1 MAFPPIGSPHMRK
14 EAAGM
19 LEPTTDTGIIR
30 SPRPKHEALRR
41 LEAFRI
47 VGLSHWEPGE
57 AWPRM
62 QAISKADPAHFHI
75 LSSGWQDVLLIE
87 EPGSLRPA
95 DHGNEHVDGP
105 DVQHDACALATVR
118 GDADHSLSRRHD
130 EDCAL
135 TGKAAV

>member
-1 MAFPPIGSPHMRK
+1 MRK

-19 LEPTTDTGIIR
+19 PEPTTDTDIIG
-30 SPRPKHEALRR
+30 SPRPKHEVLRR

-62 QAISKADPAHFHI
+62 QAISKADPAHFHV
-75 LSSGWQDVLLIE
+75 LSGGWQDVLPIG
-87 EPGSLRPA
+87 EPASLRPA
-95 DHGNEHVDGP
+95 DHGNEP
-105 DVQHDACALATVR
+105 DH
-118 GDADHSLSRRHD
+118 GFSRRHD